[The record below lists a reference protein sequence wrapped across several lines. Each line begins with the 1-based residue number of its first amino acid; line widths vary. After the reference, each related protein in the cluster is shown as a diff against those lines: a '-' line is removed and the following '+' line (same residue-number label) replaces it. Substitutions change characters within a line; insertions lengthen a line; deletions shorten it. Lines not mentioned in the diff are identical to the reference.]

1 MLERVF
7 IVRHVVVV
15 VVGISEEAV
24 ATSKGIR
31 RAEVGRRQESLV
43 RFLYGKHVL
52 GIVSKVLAKLVS
64 KVGVS
69 IPVSDYLQRLRSSY
83 GAMIS
88 CQHYGVVGVG
98 QHLEQVRDDRVPKP

>member
-1 MLERVF
+1 M
-7 IVRHVVVV
+7 
-15 VVGISEEAV
+15 
-24 ATSKGIR
+24 
-31 RAEVGRRQESLV
+31 

-69 IPVSDYLQRLRSSY
+69 IPVSDYLQRLR